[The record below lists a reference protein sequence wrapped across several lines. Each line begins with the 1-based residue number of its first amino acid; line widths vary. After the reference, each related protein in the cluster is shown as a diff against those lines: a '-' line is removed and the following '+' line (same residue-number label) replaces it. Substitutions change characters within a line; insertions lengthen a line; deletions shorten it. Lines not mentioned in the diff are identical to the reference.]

1 MNYDDRCNY
10 YDGKLDDVLIEMNT
24 YRKGAE
30 SGFCQE

>member
-1 MNYDDRCNY
+1 MNKGQY
-10 YDGKLDDVLIEMNT
+10 GKLDDVLIEMNT